1 MRMFAGPNGSGKS
14 TLKSILRPDLIGIYI
29 NPDEILQQNSLNLN
43 QFEINT
49 TIDELKIFILNSS
62 LVNKISLPKDNDFVS
77 LDGGKLIFHN
87 ITINSYLASILSDF
101 LRNQLL
107 CQSISFTFE
116 TVTSSRDKVKFLQ
129 KASNYGYRTYL
140 YYVATEDPAI
150 NISRVA
156 NRVSIGGHNVP
167 EDKIISCYYRS
178 LDYLLDAVSNTSRA
192 YIFDNSDYQYYWLA
206 EIIQGCDLQIK
217 TNKIPAWFKKNLW
230 DKMLPLEGN

>member
-156 NRVSIGGHNVP
+156 NRVKIGGHNVP
-167 EDKIISCYYRS
+167 EDKIVSRYYRS
-178 LDYLLDAVSNTSRA
+178 LGYLIEAVSYTSRA

-206 EIIQGCDLQIK
+206 EITQGCDLEIK

-230 DKMLPLEGN
+230 DKMLPWENN